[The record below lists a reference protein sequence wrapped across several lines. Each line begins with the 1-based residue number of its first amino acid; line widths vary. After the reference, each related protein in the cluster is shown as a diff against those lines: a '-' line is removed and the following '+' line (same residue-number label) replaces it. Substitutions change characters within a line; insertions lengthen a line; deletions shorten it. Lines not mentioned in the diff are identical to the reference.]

1 MTRNGWILWIFCT
14 QLILAR
20 TPPVERAN
28 RLFLESDFTQAIQ
41 VYQEAVASPLDEA
54 DKPFALYMLGLSYY
68 RIGDLD
74 MGGRVLWK
82 LVSEYPDFAL
92 TDNAYLEMA
101 NRTSTR
107 GQSAWS
113 EAQIQYEA
121 LLIRHPNSESI
132 PEALLGVARI
142 RTKLRAFDAAEQA
155 LNRLVKYYSDH
166 PACTPGLFELGMLQS
181 HPGNPAR
188 SASLAIQNLNLF
200 VTRPDSDE
208 IMQSLAWFHL
218 GILYWEE
225 GASEEAVSAFHNL
238 IVRFPSSP
246 MASTAQTSIAEIY
259 SGIKLYGKA
268 RDAYRQL
275 IENFMLPQQVKL
287 DVRQIMESLEARET
301 GKMQVSAWKAEV
313 DDGKTL
319 AVYSGD
325 VRITVGKMVSEAD
338 SAEVEIKSGDMQAS
352 GHVRLTWGDEVLI
365 HADALS
371 GDMTKGILTLTGN
384 VSVRQKN
391 RSDADGRFDA
401 ITLNLS
407 DGKWKAAPPGVKR

>member
-1 MTRNGWILWIFCT
+1 MTRHGWILWIFCT
-14 QLILAR
+14 QLMLAR
-20 TPPVERAN
+20 TPPVDRAD
-28 RLFLESDFTQAIQ
+28 RLFLEGDFAQAVQ

-68 RIGDLD
+68 RIGGLD

-82 LVSEYPDFAL
+82 LVYEFPDFAL
-92 TDNAYLEMA
+92 ADNAYLEMA
-101 NRTSTR
+101 NRTAAR

-121 LLIRHPNSESI
+121 LLTRHPESESV

-142 RTKLRAFDAAEQA
+142 RTRLRVFDAAEQA
-155 LNRLVKYYSDH
+155 LTRLIRQYPDH
-166 PACTPGLFELGMLQS
+166 PACTPAMFELGMLQS

-200 VTRPDSDE
+200 VSRPDADE
-208 IMQSLAWFHL
+208 SLQALAWFHL
-218 GILYWEE
+218 GSLYWEE
-225 GASEEAVSAFHNL
+225 GASEDAVSAFRNL

-246 MASTAQTSIAEIY
+246 MAATSQASIAEIY
-259 SGIKLYGKA
+259 SGIKLYGKS
-268 RDAYRQL
+268 REAYRQL
-275 IENFMLPQQVKL
+275 VENFLLPQQVRQ

-313 DDGKTL
+313 DEGKTR

-325 VRITVGKMVSEAD
+325 VRITAGKMVGEAD
-338 SAEVEIKSGDMQAS
+338 SADVEIRSGNMQAS

-365 HADALS
+365 HADAMH
-371 GDMTKGILTLTGN
+371 GDMAKGILTLTGN

-391 RSDADGRFDA
+391 RSDSDGRFDA

-407 DGKWKAAPPGVKR
+407 DGKWKTAPPGVKR